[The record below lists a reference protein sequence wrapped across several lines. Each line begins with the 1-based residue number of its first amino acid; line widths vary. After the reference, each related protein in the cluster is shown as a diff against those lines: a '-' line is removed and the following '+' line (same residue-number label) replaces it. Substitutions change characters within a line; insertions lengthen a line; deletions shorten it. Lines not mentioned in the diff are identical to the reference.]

1 MKKLLAMILCVM
13 MFVAVIPTSAF
24 AAAPAVASWPTID
37 NPLETV
43 AQYKKEISDMVKE
56 TKKSL
61 ETAYGVLVSDQVVY
75 GTAKGMDDTIV
86 GLVDAISKKL
96 VEDNTT
102 ITYNGGAASITITKN
117 YVDGVKDQVRLLID
131 SLVAADMAKT
141 YKYAEFDAN
150 GNIKKIDPIK
160 YAQTF
165 SKAVSD
171 ALTNKKFMKGYE
183 AVATFFA
190 LGQLVKDTNDKLK
203 DEYDLFKES
212 VDTDFDKKFENRYP
226 QLWQQYIDTLNDAS
240 IGNYGTRVD
249 PWALFPQA
257 AVTLS

>member
-1 MKKLLAMILCVM
+1 MKKLLALILCVM

-24 AAAPAVASWPTID
+24 AAAPAVASWPTIE
-37 NPLETV
+37 NPLDTV
-43 AQYKKEISDMVKE
+43 AQYKKEISNMVKE

-61 ETAYGVLVSDQVVY
+61 ESAYGVLVSDQVVY

-96 VEDNTT
+96 IEDNTT
-102 ITYNGGAASITITKN
+102 IVYPDGSSITITKN

-131 SLVAADMAKT
+131 SLVSADMAKT
-141 YKYAEFDAN
+141 YKYAEFNAD
-150 GNIKKIDPIK
+150 GSIKKIDPIK

-212 VDTDFDKKFENRYP
+212 VDSDFDKKFENRYP
-226 QLWQQYIDTLNDAS
+226 QLWEQYIDTLNDAS
-240 IGNYGTRVD
+240 TGNYGARID
-249 PWALFPQA
+249 PWALFPKA
-257 AVTLS
+257 AVTMS